1 MSNQQQQRRPGGQPF
16 GPQGQQGPKKGPK
29 FSLSWIYAII
39 AIALAFMWMK
49 GGESTSGI
57 TRDITY
63 SEFKQYI
70 AKGYAEKVVAYD
82 DNRVELTIIPDSAVH
97 LFGQSTVQKGQPVVL
112 PHAAALCDG
121 ELVPVEAS
129 VGRIASQFLVPYPP
143 GIPVFIPGL
152 RITKEMVRLI
162 EGVIAAEGVS
172 AVHGLF
178 CRGGHAP
185 YYVEVLNADE
195 ERRLGSG
202 TP

>member
-97 LFGQSTVQKGQPVVL
+97 LFGQSTVQKGL
-112 PHAAALCDG
+112 SR
-121 ELVPVEAS
+121 ELIRAFFFPLS
-129 VGRIASQFLVPYPP
+129 TPKYTFRNPMTRFL
-143 GIPVFIPGL
+143 
-152 RITKEMVRLI
+152 RSVRLTPI
-162 EGVIAAEGVS
+162 DLFLIAI
-172 AVHGLF
+172 
-178 CRGGHAP
+178 
-185 YYVEVLNADE
+185 
-195 ERRLGSG
+195 
-202 TP
+202 

>member
-112 PHAAALCDG
+112 LLETGSIESLD
-121 ELVPVEAS
+121 
-129 VGRIASQFLVPYPP
+129 RFLDEQERE
-143 GIPVFIPGL
+143 GHFNGKLDIP
-152 RITKEMVRLI
+152 
-162 EGVIAAEGVS
+162 
-172 AVHGLF
+172 
-178 CRGGHAP
+178 
-185 YYVEVLNADE
+185 
-195 ERRLGSG
+195 
-202 TP
+202 